1 MVAVGDSANIELI
14 FNAGA
19 RRGGKVSKKAT
30 VTTNDNSRGNFQLA
44 LSGEIY
50 AEFDSTHLI
59 TLSQTAIEYDPD
71 TRNQEVEIKVF
82 NQSDQKF
89 KMTLVGIPFQYLD
102 INVDDGELKPE
113 KAKSIKV
120 KIATGCEE
128 DNFKKSF
135 TIELNNPEK
144 TRYTIPVELRKVLA
158 NQPAELQDASQPA
171 KKLEK
176 PSTAEGK

>member
-1 MVAVGDSANIELI
+1 I
-14 FNAGA
+14 
-19 RRGGKVSKKAT
+19 
-30 VTTNDNSRGNFQLA
+30 
-44 LSGEIY
+44 
-50 AEFDSTHLI
+50 
-59 TLSQTAIEYDPD
+59 
-71 TRNQEVEIKVF
+71 
-82 NQSDQKF
+82 
-89 KMTLVGIPFQYLD
+89 
-102 INVDDGELKPE
+102 KPE

-120 KIATGCEE
+120 KIAKGCEE

-158 NQPAELQDASQPA
+158 TQPAELQDSPQPA